1 MLLHIDE
8 DTIIELAVL
17 VGGDIAGKIMKN
29 LLKKPG
35 VTDEELS
42 RILQV
47 DIKEVRKILH
57 KLNEQGILHY
67 ELAREKETGHRIFR
81 WYVGQ
86 EQVTGFIITNMKK
99 ILERLEERLEYE
111 KSHQFYWCGTKGC
124 RKLTFEEA
132 LDSLFKCPVCGKPL
146 QPVDNEQTIKAIESK
161 IDEINKYLDQL
172 SKVKKI
178 EEEPVIKEKVKP
190 VKTVKSKK

>member
-17 VGGDIAGKIMKN
+17 IGGDTAGKIMKN

-42 RILQV
+42 RILQL

-67 ELAREKETGHRIFR
+67 ELAREKDTGHRIFR

-111 KSHQFYWCGTKGC
+111 KNHQFYWCGTKGC

-161 IDEINKYLDQL
+161 IEEINKYLDQL

-178 EEEPVIKEKVKP
+178 EEEPAMKEKI
-190 VKTVKSKK
+190 KTVKSKK